1 MNQSNESNQL
11 LISDTKRPFFIG
23 DQYEKQVRAYSA
35 LGYTSDRIV
44 ILLQLN
50 KEEQKSLLSRIETPG
65 DLYHIAFSSGIAIG
79 EYNIDIKLVKQA
91 ESGDTESVKLLEE
104 RRVTRDQ
111 RDLRK
116 KLFGI

>member
-1 MNQSNESNQL
+1 MNQSNESNKL
-11 LISDTKRPFFIG
+11 LISDTKKPFLIG

-50 KEEQKSLLSRIETPG
+50 KDEQESLLSRIETPG

-79 EYNIDIKLVKQA
+79 EYNIDIKLVKLA
-91 ESGDTESVKLLEE
+91 ESGETEATKLLEE
-104 RRVTRDQ
+104 RRVAREQ
-111 RDLRK
+111 RALRQ